1 MPIIIP
7 ADDGRVFW
15 YQVVFAAQS
24 SFALFILVH
33 YACKEIKYQ
42 LKHHK
47 TSSCPSS
54 NMEHTSTMKGKTQP
68 TSLTMHI
75 IV

>member
-1 MPIIIP
+1 MTVIIP

-42 LKHHK
+42 LKYHK
-47 TSSCPSS
+47 TSSSS